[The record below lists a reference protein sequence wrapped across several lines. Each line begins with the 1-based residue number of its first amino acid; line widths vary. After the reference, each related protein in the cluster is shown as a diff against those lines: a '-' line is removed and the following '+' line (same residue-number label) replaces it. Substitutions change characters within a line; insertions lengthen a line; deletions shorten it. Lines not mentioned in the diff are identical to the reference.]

1 MMKTIKGKSS
11 FRYYMIAMTSA
22 IILAIMVLS
31 AFSIVE
37 SRKEFK
43 RNVVLQAVSLTKSFR
58 NNILLG
64 DSREIINNH
73 K

>member
-1 MMKTIKGKSS
+1 
-11 FRYYMIAMTSA
+11 
-22 IILAIMVLS
+22 MVLS